1 MQIDKMAAIKA
12 LFTTGVL
19 ATGIKAVIAKV
30 TAQSRL
36 ETEVM
41 NIKQEIVA
49 HEDRD
54 TERHKE
60 LLALRKTDKEELLAA
75 NATTQKL
82 ITDFLITRK

>member
-1 MQIDKMAAIKA
+1 
-12 LFTTGVL
+12 
-19 ATGIKAVIAKV
+19 
-30 TAQSRL
+30 
-36 ETEVM
+36 M